1 MRKQEAVCLMTKTEQ
16 FSFIFGQSF
25 LTDFCYY
32 VEPVKEII
40 FHCDHYWVNGNYCW
54 TLSTEA
60 QMTVKVTD
68 TFFALICVIIISPA
82 FNNLI
87 T

>member
-60 QMTVKVTD
+60 QMTGHV
-68 TFFALICVIIISPA
+68 FRAYLCHH
-82 FNNLI
+82 NI
-87 T
+87 TSI